1 MASRRVTMLLII
13 GSSVLPMIL
22 AFGAYFSG
30 WSPESSNAKG
40 ALLDPVLSID
50 RWGGDADSFIGH
62 WSILQ
67 VHQAPCVADCE
78 ARVDSLKRVHDALGR
93 DSTRVQV
100 VLKPQGS
107 LGIEQ
112 GVWVVDPLGNLV
124 MHYTDDMALRALFDD
139 LRKLLKISRIG

>member
-1 MASRRVTMLLII
+1 MASKRITMLLII
-13 GSSVLPMIL
+13 GSSVLPMVL

-30 WSPESSNAKG
+30 WSPAASNAKG
-40 ALLDPVLSID
+40 ALLDPVLSIES
-50 RWGGDADSFIGH
+50 WGGDKESFTGH

-67 VHQAPCVADCE
+67 VHKAVCASDCE
-78 ARVDSLKRVHDALGR
+78 ERVESLKRVHDALGR

-100 VLKPQGS
+100 VLKPQVT
-107 LGIEQ
+107 LGLEQ